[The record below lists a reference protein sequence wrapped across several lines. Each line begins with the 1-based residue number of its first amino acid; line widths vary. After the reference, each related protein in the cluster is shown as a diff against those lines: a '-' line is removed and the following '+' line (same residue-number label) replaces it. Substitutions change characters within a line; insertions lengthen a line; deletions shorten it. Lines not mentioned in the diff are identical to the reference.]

1 MRFLAFQGTSR
12 RGAGTACGPT
22 GLWSV
27 AIGTLSQNLTAIAK
41 RVLALAGERRLSIVT
56 AESCTSGLLATALS
70 EAPGAA
76 ELLHGGFVTYT
87 KENKTAALGVPADLL
102 HTLGA
107 VCPEVAA
114 AMAEG
119 ALARSPADVALA
131 ITGVAGPDK
140 DEDGN
145 PVGLVCIAVVRKSF
159 PLSLLERN
167 YGDIGRDAVR
177 ERAMKDALL
186 ELERRLALSYWQGD
200 AGAAAQD

>member
-1 MRFLAFQGTSR
+1 M
-12 RGAGTACGPT
+12 
-22 GLWSV
+22 
-27 AIGTLSQNLTAIAK
+27 
-41 RVLALAGERRLSIVT
+41 
-56 AESCTSGLLATALS
+56 
-70 EAPGAA
+70 
-76 ELLHGGFVTYT
+76 
-87 KENKTAALGVPADLL
+87 
-102 HTLGA
+102 
-107 VCPEVAA
+107 
-114 AMAEG
+114 
-119 ALARSPADVALA
+119 A

>member
-1 MRFLAFQGTSR
+1 MSADLA
-12 RGAGTACGPT
+12 
-22 GLWSV
+22 
-27 AIGTLSQNLTAIAK
+27 AIAK
-41 RVLALAGERRLSIVT
+41 RVLTLAGDRHLGIIT

-87 KENKTAALGVPADLL
+87 KENKTAVLGVAADLL
-102 HTLGA
+102 CTRGA

-119 ALARSPADVALA
+119 ALARSPADIAIA

-145 PVGLVCIAVVRKSF
+145 PVGLVCIAVARKSL
-159 PLSLLERN
+159 PPSVLERY
-167 YGDIGRDAVR
+167 YGDLGRDAVR
-177 ERAMKDALL
+177 ERAMIDALR
-186 ELERRLALSYWQGD
+186 EVERLLLGR
-200 AGAAAQD
+200 